1 MKVHLSLPVTNIES
15 TQSFYDVLFNS
26 PAVKVKHDYAK
37 YLPEHIPLNI
47 SFTQTSKELQLDRHM
62 GIQLGSREA
71 LDAEYARLEKA
82 GLISQAKK
90 DSVCCYARQ
99 DKFWVSDPDGY
110 AWEFYFLIADSDLR
124 DAPVHRDSC
133 CA

>member
-26 PAVKVKHDYAK
+26 SAVKVKSDYAK

-47 SFTQTSKELQLDRHM
+47 SFTKTSRELQLDRHL
-62 GIQLGSREA
+62 GIQLDSRQA
-71 LDAEYARLEKA
+71 LDAEYERLKKA
-82 GLISQAKK
+82 GIISQAKK

-110 AWEFYFLIADSDLR
+110 AWELYFLMEDSEVRDDELR
-124 DAPVHRDSC
+124 SDSC
-133 CA
+133 CV